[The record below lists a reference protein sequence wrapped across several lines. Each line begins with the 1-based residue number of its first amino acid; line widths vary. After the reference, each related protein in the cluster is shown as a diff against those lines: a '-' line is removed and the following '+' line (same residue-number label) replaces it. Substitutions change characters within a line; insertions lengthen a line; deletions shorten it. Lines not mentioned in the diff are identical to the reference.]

1 MTKQGLKAIEEVK
14 VGDQVLSYND
24 NLDIFE
30 YKDVVDVYNNET
42 TELCHIQTVT
52 EEIVCTPNHSILTDE
67 GWKLASELE
76 TNDNIKTP
84 NGFAR
89 VKSVEVVQLKE
100 KLNVYNLNVLGY
112 HTYVVGNDL
121 LVVHNRCK
129 LGKNMEKSGNF
140 GKTGQDAHHLF
151 PQKFR
156 NKFKKMNI
164 DIDDANLGR
173 WMDASKHRSGAK
185 AYNKLWQE
193 ALEAGRVNKTNA
205 IEFAEEFMKLVYD
218 MII

>member
-1 MTKQGLKAIEEVK
+1 M
-14 VGDQVLSYND
+14 
-24 NLDIFE
+24 
-30 YKDVVDVYNNET
+30 
-42 TELCHIQTVT
+42 
-52 EEIVCTPNHSILTDE
+52 
-67 GWKLASELE
+67 
-76 TNDNIKTP
+76 IKTST
-84 NGFAR
+84 GFAQ
-89 VKSVEVVQLKE
+89 VKSIEIEQLKE

-112 HTYVVGNDL
+112 HTYVVGNGL

-129 LGKNMEKSGNF
+129 LGKNMEKSGNV

-193 ALEAGRVNKTNA
+193 ALEAGKVNKTNA